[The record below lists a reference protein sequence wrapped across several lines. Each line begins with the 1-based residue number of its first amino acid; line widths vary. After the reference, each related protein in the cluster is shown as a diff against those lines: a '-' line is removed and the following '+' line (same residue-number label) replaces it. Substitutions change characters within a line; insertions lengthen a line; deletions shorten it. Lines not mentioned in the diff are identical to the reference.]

1 MKESF
6 RHFEHKKVD
15 LIGLG
20 NAIVDIIV
28 NVEDEFLEIHN
39 LDKGSMNLINSDE
52 SQRLL
57 ENCKVIKQISGG
69 SSANTVVSLAELGNH
84 VQFIGRVKNDQF
96 GNFFSEDIKNSKTI
110 FNTPPTVEGASTA
123 HSIILIT
130 PDAQRTMCTY
140 LGASIEFETED
151 IDFSVIKE
159 SKYLYLEGYLWD
171 SELAKKA
178 FIKAAQ
184 IAKQS
189 NTKIILSLSDSFCV
203 DSHRESN
210 SELINEY
217 IKENKINGI
226 IADHWKSLELIKTS
240 KKKYCLIHSKEIN
253 HPKGSSQNKRVVSIL
268 NNVEKVIANSQFTK
282 NLAIEL
288 GVNENKVIVINPG
301 VDPAEE
307 LNKKTLD
314 KVESILKVKNPR
326 LITVSRFDKRK
337 NHEKIIMA
345 LRNLKQIYPDIVYI
359 CVGYGEEEENIKKL
373 VKELDLET
381 QVMFF
386 KNISNLNIDIVS
398 LKWKYIGA
406 KTIKEPFNKNKN

>member
-6 RHFEHKKVD
+6 RHFEHNKTVD

-28 NVEDEFLEIHN
+28 NIEDEFLEINN

-57 ENCKVIKQISGG
+57 ENCKAVKQISGG
-69 SSANTVVSLAELGNH
+69 SSANTVVCLAELGNH

-96 GNFFSEDIKNSKTI
+96 GDFFSDDIKKSNTI
-110 FNTPPTVEGASTA
+110 FNTPPTIEGAPTA
-123 HSIILIT
+123 HSIILVT

-140 LGASIEFETED
+140 LGASVEFEPED

-203 DSHRESN
+203 DRHRESF
-210 SELINEY
+210 
-217 IKENKINGI
+217 
-226 IADHWKSLELIKTS
+226 LELIYEFVDIVFCNESEVLSLFKNDNLASCQEDLSSLCELVIVT
-240 KKKYCLIHSKEIN
+240 L
-253 HPKGSSQNKRVVSIL
+253 GSNGSRIVNK
-268 NNVEKVIANSQFTK
+268 NNVEI
-282 NLAIEL
+282 I
-288 GVNENKVIVINPG
+288 
-301 VDPAEE
+301 
-307 LNKKTLD
+307 
-314 KVESILKVKNPR
+314 ESITKG
-326 LITVSRFDKRK
+326 
-337 NHEKIIMA
+337 KIIDTTGA
-345 LRNLKQIYPDIVYI
+345 GDIYAGGFIHGLIKNCSLKKCGEIASICAGQIITQLGSRSDID
-359 CVGYGEEEENIKKL
+359 L
-373 VKELDLET
+373 KEL
-381 QVMFF
+381 
-386 KNISNLNIDIVS
+386 
-398 LKWKYIGA
+398 
-406 KTIKEPFNKNKN
+406 IK